1 MMTQKAKLVA
11 ILAVIIVMLSGCD
24 TASMER
30 YTKDSE
36 SNLNGGLSR
45 TLKVYSQTGE
55 LIKAYEIGRAYDGK
69 FDIDPNTVDGKVKF
83 DLNGKRTI
91 IYNALVIVDEN

>member
-55 LIKAYEIGRAYDGK
+55 LIKAYDGK

>member
-1 MMTQKAKLVA
+1 MTQKAKLVA

-55 LIKAYEIGRAYDGK
+55 LIKAYDGK

>member
-1 MMTQKAKLVA
+1 
-11 ILAVIIVMLSGCD
+11 MLSGCD

-55 LIKAYEIGRAYDGK
+55 LIKAYDGK